1 MTQPKPP
8 YVPPTSRMLMLHLE
22 QVMLT
27 TSLNTN
33 QPPGLHD
40 KVKLDGE
47 EQYSQKQEAPFG
59 ALWSDEAE

>member
-1 MTQPKPP
+1 MMQPKPL
-8 YVPPTSRMLMLHLE
+8 YVHPTCRRITLHLE

-40 KVKLDGE
+40 EVKLEGE
-47 EQYSQKQEAPFG
+47 EQYSQKHEAPFG
-59 ALWSDEAE
+59 ALWSDDAE